1 MNGKKEDILMLIFV
15 AAFLISVFFMCA
27 GRSTVH
33 DLRIGAGSIRTELN
47 NAKEAQRKEA
57 DAIGRASEAAQRS
70 TEAISNSQRT
80 AAEIQRMERKDAELI
95 AECQSILRT
104 VRERGIKENQN

>member
-1 MNGKKEDILMLIFV
+1 MNGKKEDIFMLVFV
-15 AAFLISVFFMCA
+15 ASFLISVWFLCA
-27 GRSTVH
+27 GRTSVH

-70 TEAISNSQRT
+70 TEAISNSQRAT
-80 AAEIQRMERKDAELI
+80 EEIKRMERKDAELI
-95 AECQSILRT
+95 AECQEILRR
-104 VRERGIKENQN
+104 VRARGRTQD

>member
-1 MNGKKEDILMLIFV
+1 MLIFI
-15 AAFLISVFFMCA
+15 ASFLATVFFMCA
-27 GRSTVH
+27 GRSAVH

-80 AAEIQRMERKDAELI
+80 AAEIQRMEQDDIELI
-95 AECQSILRT
+95 RECQSILST
-104 VRERGIKENQN
+104 VRERGSKKN

>member
-1 MNGKKEDILMLIFV
+1 MLVFV
-15 AAFLISVFFMCA
+15 ASFLISVWFLCA
-27 GRSTVH
+27 GRTSVH

-70 TEAISNSQRT
+70 TEAISNSQRAT
-80 AAEIQRMERKDAELI
+80 EEIKRMERKDAELI
-95 AECQSILRT
+95 AECQEILRR
-104 VRERGIKENQN
+104 VRARGRTQD

>member
-1 MNGKKEDILMLIFV
+1 MLIFI
-15 AAFLISVFFMCA
+15 ASFLITVFFMCA
-27 GRSTVH
+27 GRNAVH

-70 TEAISNSQRT
+70 TEAISNSQRAT
-80 AAEIQRMERKDAELI
+80 EEIKRMERKDAELI
-95 AECQSILRT
+95 AECQEILRR
-104 VRERGIKENQN
+104 VRARGRTQD

>member
-1 MNGKKEDILMLIFV
+1 MFV
-15 AAFLISVFFMCA
+15 FVGAFLITVFFMCA

-33 DLRIGAGSIRTELN
+33 DLRFGADGIRTELN
-47 NAKEAQRKEA
+47 NAKEAQQREA
-57 DAIGRASEAAQRS
+57 GAIEQASEATRRS

-95 AECQSILRT
+95 AECQEILRR
-104 VRERGIKENQN
+104 VRARGRTQD